1 LGSADP
7 GVPYAVPADL
17 LRVIR
22 REEQEALERCL
33 EPARKEGVVV
43 DARLHDGDPSRV
55 IQDIARELP
64 ADLVVMGTH
73 GRGGFEHLLLG
84 SVAEK
89 VLRRATCP
97 VLTVGR
103 AVASTHDSPLFRRIL
118 CAMDLTE
125 EAGQPLEM
133 ALSLAEENMAELTL
147 VHVLEG
153 LPGQAGPSRYRELP
167 QVVRIRKEL
176 LEEAAKRLNRSVSR
190 EARDFCTVK
199 ERVEEGVPWREVLRV
214 AEETRAEIIVMGAH
228 SRGALSQAFF
238 GSTVNQVVRSA
249 TCPVLVVRQTPTRW
263 AGDPMPLVAR
273 RRS

>member
-1 LGSADP
+1 
-7 GVPYAVPADL
+7 
-17 LRVIR
+17 
-22 REEQEALERCL
+22 
-33 EPARKEGVVV
+33 
-43 DARLHDGDPSRV
+43 V
-55 IQDIARELP
+55 IQDIALELA

-103 AVASTHDSPLFRRIL
+103 AAASTHAGPLFRRIL

-125 EAGQPLEM
+125 DAAPALEM

-147 VHVLEG
+147 LHVLEG
-153 LPGQAGPSRYRELP
+153 LPGQAGPSRYKELP

-176 LEEAAKRLNRSVSR
+176 FAEAAKRLSRSVSQ

-199 ERVEEGVPWREVLRV
+199 ERVEEGAPWREVLQV

-249 TCPVLVVRQTPTRW
+249 TCPVLVTRQTPTREPG
-263 AGDPMPLVAR
+263 APMPLVAR
-273 RRS
+273 QKP